1 MPLLEIDRRA
11 FIASLGGAAA
21 VAAMDHEA
29 RADALEHYAETR
41 LDEMIADNQAGG
53 AGAQAQAP
61 FPSVA
66 ELEAQ
71 VSTRATRRGVGN
83 LFVAGNRGGN
93 VRILEKMP
101 KNPTLVDF
109 FKLRFEPANHVLQS
123 ATRAMKTG
131 MKEEVI
137 LACLLHDV
145 VLNLIHVDHGWWG
158 AQLFEPYVPEKTSF
172 AIRYHQTL
180 RFYPD
185 EEAGYEYPDSYH
197 RTFGHDYVPPPHIQ
211 AAYKMLRNHKWY
223 MEPRLVTVN
232 DLYAFDPKAV
242 VALDPFIDIIGRH
255 FKQPKEG
262 LGNDNSPVAHMWRTL
277 ANPDQPL

>member
-29 RADALEHYAETR
+29 RADALEHYAEET
-41 LDEMIADNQAGG
+41 LDELVAQNQAGG
-53 AGAQAQAP
+53 AQP
-61 FPSVA
+61 ERFPTVA

-71 VSTRATRRGVGN
+71 VSTRPTRRGVGS
-83 LFVAGNRGGN
+83 LFVAGGRGGGN

-101 KNPTLVDF
+101 PRPTLVDF
-109 FKLRFEPANHVLQS
+109 FKLRFMPANHVLQS

-145 VLNLIHVDHGWWG
+145 VLNLIKVDHGWWG
-158 AQLFEPYVPEKTSF
+158 AQLFEPYIPEKSSF

-180 RFYPD
+180 RFFPD

-197 RTFGHDYVPPPHIQ
+197 RTFGHDYVPPSHIQ

-232 DLYAFDPKAV
+232 DLYAFDPNAV
-242 VALDPFIDIIGRH
+242 VTLDPFIDIIGRH

-262 LGNDNSPVAHMWRTL
+262 LGHDNSPVAHMWRTL